1 MATAWVLLLV
11 TVVLGLAR
19 AGPVPTSKPTTTRR
33 GCHIGRFQSLSPWEL
48 EAFKKAK
55 DALEESLS
63 LKNWNCSSR
72 LFPRTRDPRHL
83 QAWKRPVALEAEVGL
98 TVKVLG
104 TSADSPLGV
113 VLGQPL
119 HMLRHIHSELQ
130 ACVPAQPT
138 PRSKAAGSPPPLA
151 ARAPG
156 SPEEGVPGP
165 PRGLCHVQH
174 LPPPHSGPNMRC
186 QWRPAP
192 LVAGTHPNPAHLGAT
207 LFMRPAPPLS

>member
-33 GCHIGRFQSLSPWEL
+33 GCHIGRFQSLSPREL

-138 PRSKAAGSPPPLA
+138 PRSKAAGSLHHWL
-151 ARAPG
+151 
-156 SPEEGVPGP
+156 
-165 PRGLCHVQH
+165 RGLQEAPRKESQGRLEASVTCNVFR
-174 LPPPHSGPNMRC
+174 LLTRDLTCVASGDLRL
-186 QWRPAP
+186 W
-192 LVAGTHPNPAHLGAT
+192 
-207 LFMRPAPPLS
+207 